1 MQTWPAWFPTP
12 KSWVSAIGIL
22 TLMVAIQHVAGYLW
36 AILFPVVQIFPSTIY
51 ILSLVSQAF
60 PVLVIS
66 FVHHWL
72 GRLLDTYFPESRIAG
87 EQPITGSFPGLLSW
101 WKGFYGWLVVYLS
114 LFLMLLVVGIFTP
127 YPDYERALSFANN
140 GVAPELSWIGPIFI
154 RTTIAAYLCYF
165 EYLVH
170 LKIVSD
176 ARN

>member
-1 MQTWPAWFPTP
+1 MQTWPTWFPTP

-22 TLMVAIQHVAGYLW
+22 TLMAVIQHVDGYFW
-36 AILFPVVQIFPSTIY
+36 TILFPITQIFPSTIY
-51 ILSLVSQAF
+51 ILSLVSQIF
-60 PVLVIS
+60 PILIIS

-72 GRLLDTYFPESRIAG
+72 GRLLNTYFPESQIAG
-87 EQPITGSFPGLLSW
+87 EEPITGDFPSLLSW

-114 LFLMLLVVGIFTP
+114 LFLTILVVGIFTP

-140 GVAPELSWIGPIFI
+140 GVTSQLSWIGSIFI

-170 LKIVSD
+170 LKIVSN